1 MATVPSDQAASPF
14 CRELSDRIRTA
25 CVRRGWD
32 ASELAD
38 RACVSRTTLYNL
50 ERGRTGRPRTKTL
63 KRIAEALQISVEQL
77 LETPAHHD
85 GGTWRERSEADV
97 RFDRAT
103 NSAVSAVIE
112 ERPDLFRDWSNHEL
126 DELYSMFGTGGQLTG
141 RGVVL
146 AAEAINRKRE
156 TLRKLDVVLETHLRE
171 DATHL
176 VDTMFRMVQPGGGG
190 LHGDA
195 DGDALAGTFSR
206 QAADTGASE
215 AP

>member
-1 MATVPSDQAASPF
+1 MSTVLADQAASPS
-14 CRELSDRIRTA
+14 CRELADRIRTA
-25 CVRRGWD
+25 CVRQGWD

-38 RACVSRTTLYNL
+38 RARISRTTLYNL

-63 KRIAEALQISVEQL
+63 KRIAEALQIPVEQL
-77 LETPAHHD
+77 LVTPTHPDA
-85 GGTWRERSEADV
+85 GRWRRTSEADV
-97 RFDRAT
+97 RFDEAT
-103 NSAVSAVIE
+103 NPAVSAVIE
-112 ERPDLFRDWSNHEL
+112 ERPDLFRDWSSHEL

-156 TLRKLDVVLETHLRE
+156 TLRKLGVVLETHLRE

-190 LHGDA
+190 LGGDA
-195 DGDALAGTFSR
+195 AGDTLAGALSR
-206 QAADTGASE
+206 QAADSGAS
-215 AP
+215 PTS